1 MSFSPISPGK
11 KQSPNNK
18 NLPGM
23 EIIPAIDLKDG
34 QCVRL
39 LQGRME
45 QATVYGSDPAA
56 MARRWQE
63 AGASCLHVVDLD
75 AAVRQRAAANVKAVA
90 AICASVNMKIELG
103 GGLRGE
109 EDIQAAFD
117 LGVQRVVLGTLAL
130 KDPPQALAL
139 ARTYPG
145 RILIGLDSR
154 GGKVAGAG
162 WLETSEIEHLA
173 LAKLFDQ
180 PWVAGLIFTDIARD
194 GMHSGPNLAAVKELC
209 QTVKTPVIASG
220 GVHDIADIKNLLA
233 LEPLGLR
240 GVITGRAI
248 YDGSLDLAQAVAWAQ
263 TAGNKQ

>member
-1 MSFSPISPGK
+1 
-11 KQSPNNK
+11 
-18 NLPGM
+18 M

-39 LQGRME
+39 RQGRMD

-63 AGASCLHVVDLD
+63 AGASWLHVVDLD

-90 AICASVNMKIELG
+90 AICAGVEMKIELG

-130 KDPPQALAL
+130 KDPPRALAL
-139 ARTYPG
+139 AQAYPG
-145 RILIGLDSR
+145 RVLIGLDSR
-154 GGKVAGAG
+154 AGKAAGAG
-162 WLETSEIEHLA
+162 WLETSEVDHLA
-173 LAKLFDQ
+173 LARLFDR
-180 PWVAGLIFTDIARD
+180 PEVAGLIFTDIARD
-194 GMHSGPNLAAVKELC
+194 GMHSGPNLAAVEELC
-209 QTVKTPVIASG
+209 RAVQVPVIASG
-220 GVHDIADIKNLLA
+220 GVHDLDDIKSLLA
-233 LEPLGLR
+233 LAPAGLN
-240 GVITGRAI
+240 GIITGRAI

-263 TAGNKQ
+263 TAGRKQ